1 MVTVYSL
8 QSFRQQFT
16 HFSLRKFFFVLLINY
31 VFSKG
36 GLFTIYERII
46 AERKR
51 LAEQIQSLESQIN
64 TLPKG
69 NLICARNG
77 NRFKWYQS
85 INHSPT
91 YLPKKERRLAEQLA
105 EKKYLS
111 LLLEDLLIEAS
122 AIDSYL
128 HIHNSHTYNEAH
140 RLLDMPEYKTL
151 LSSTFQLPS
160 EEFAAWMTSPY
171 EQNPNHPEQLAH
183 HTLSGHFVRSKSEV
197 LIDMALYMNHIPFRY
212 ECALTL
218 GNVTLYP
225 DFTIKHPQ
233 TGVIYYWEHFGLMD
247 EPAYSKNTYSKLQLY
262 TSHNIIPSIQLITTY
277 ETKNH
282 PLSSETIDH
291 IVKEYFC

>member
-1 MVTVYSL
+1 M
-8 QSFRQQFT
+8 
-16 HFSLRKFFFVLLINY
+16 VLLNY

-36 GLFTIYERII
+36 GLFTIYERIL

-51 LAEQIQSLESQIN
+51 LAEQIQTLESHLN
-64 TLPKG
+64 TLPEG

-85 INHSPT
+85 INHTPI
-91 YLPKKERRLAEQLA
+91 YLPKKERKLAEQLA

-111 LLLEDLLIEAS
+111 LLLEDLHVEAS

-128 HIHNSHTYNEAH
+128 QIRNSHTYNAAE
-140 RLLDMPEYKTL
+140 RLLSMPEYHAL
-151 LSSTFQLPS
+151 LSSSFQPHS
-160 EEFAAWMTSPY
+160 EELSAWMNFPY

-183 HTLSGHFVRSKSEV
+183 HTLSGHFVRSKSEA

-218 GNVTLYP
+218 GNITLYP

-247 EPAYSKNTYSKLQLY
+247 EPAYYKSTYSKLQLY
-262 TSHNIIPSIQLITTY
+262 TTHNIIPTVQLITTY
-277 ETKNH
+277 ETKKH
-282 PLSSETIDH
+282 PLSSETVDH